1 MELVSKTHFIP
12 RFFYQILIKGGLL
25 LLSFEDRV
33 KGVILSAAFG
43 DALGAPVEKLS
54 YEEIKEKYNRV
65 RSLRTRWYKEDASDD
80 VRNGKMRG
88 NGIVTDDTLMM
99 VSLIKVYLK
108 EQRHLDAY
116 DMGNEFVK
124 EIAFRKTYIPEF
136 GKEAFIIDR
145 LFYPEKYIFIRHVL
159 ANCDPR
165 EAGIGNMINCGAA
178 MYIAPVGIVNACHP
192 KAAYDEAILFAM
204 GHQSS
209 YGLEAAGVLAACV
222 AKAFEENVTVDDI
235 VETAITLAKDGTKE
249 AIKELTEV
257 ARKLRPEKENKDKVV
272 KTFQSVIAKYSPM
285 KDDVHRKIEKVGI
298 PSNHYTPS
306 RLFSIEELPMALAF
320 IVLNEGDFYDSI
332 IDGINS
338 GRDTDSIGVMIGAI
352 LGAMYGYKVI
362 REEDIQLLEEKNQM
376 NLMTL
381 SEQFAKVAKKII
393 QNDLNINEKRKKYFE
408 QYS

>member
-1 MELVSKTHFIP
+1 V
-12 RFFYQILIKGGLL
+12 LL

-33 KGVILSAAFG
+33 KGVILSTAFG

-99 VSLIKVYLK
+99 VALIKVYLK

-116 DMGNEFVK
+116 DMGNEFIK

-320 IVLNEGDFYDSI
+320 IVLNEGDFYESI

-393 QNDLNINEKRKKYFE
+393 QNDLNINENRKKYFE